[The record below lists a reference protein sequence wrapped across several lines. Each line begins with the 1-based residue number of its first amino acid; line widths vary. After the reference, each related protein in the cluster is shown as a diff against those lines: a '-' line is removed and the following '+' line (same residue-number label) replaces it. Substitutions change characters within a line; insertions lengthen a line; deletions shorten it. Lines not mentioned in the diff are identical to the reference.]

1 MKNILL
7 DFSLVFNKASVH
19 SYLASKLSFPS
30 RYGRNFDALNDC
42 LWEIGECTL
51 VLRNVGKLNEIDGTF
66 LEVFKNN
73 SQENRNLHLLILD
86 DNQ

>member
-19 SYLASKLSFPS
+19 SYISSKLSFPAY
-30 RYGRNFDALNDC
+30 YGRNLDALYDC

-51 VLRNVGKLNEIDGTF
+51 VLRNTKKLNEIDERF
-66 LEVFKNN
+66 LEVFVAAGKENKNLN
-73 SQENRNLHLLILD
+73 IVILD
-86 DNQ
+86 DGQ